1 MTPLPPDLRTRLA
14 RTIQKARR
22 TAEAGARQS
31 LESLAVHLGRPFD
44 SSTQTE
50 RSLRNRLRS
59 RARQLGDRHDRE
71 SGTQDISRLAHEVAY
86 EHWHRM
92 LFARFLAENGL
103 LIEPGSGADISLDD
117 CRELARDEG
126 LDPWEFAGRCA
137 QEMLPRIFDR
147 DDPVLDLKLPPETLQ
162 ALEGH
167 VESLPEAVFTASDSL
182 GWTYQF
188 WQAERKDEVN
198 RSGAKIG
205 ADELPAVTQLFT
217 ERYMVRFLLHNT
229 IGAWRAGKVLAGR
242 RGLADDADDEEEL
255 RRAAALEPG
264 GYGFEY
270 LRFVRDARERDAD
283 GERTGPWRP
292 AAGTFPEWPGLAS
305 ELRVLDPCCGSGHFL
320 VEAFELLVR
329 LRVAEERIPVGEAI
343 RLVLRD
349 NLFGLEIDPR
359 CTQIAAF
366 NLALAAWRMAGEPVD
381 LPRLNIACSGLAPN
395 ASEAEWIQVAE
406 RAEDS
411 TGLAADPDLFGRD
424 PSLATGPLRQAM
436 AGLHRLF
443 SRAPELG
450 SLLDPRSLAG
460 GDLFQ
465 ADLGS
470 LRKSLAAAIR
480 HERGSGSRD
489 ERAVA
494 AAGMARAAEILQG
507 EYTLVV
513 TNVRGKQGAA
523 LRKFAETH
531 HGDAKGDIATV
542 FVSRIFGWLG
552 GNGTMAVVSPQN
564 WLFLKTYR
572 KLRERLLKGRTWN
585 VVARL
590 GPGAFE
596 TIGGHVVNPTLTI
609 LSSARPERAQEITGL
624 SVASACGQREL
635 AAPQKAPL
643 LAGSLPDLH
652 ADLRVNLNDFLT
664 PGALLRIQQ
673 RSLRTGNHVVVL
685 NPDVSS
691 ARLGH
696 YGRAWQGLVT
706 GDDARFLRRHWE
718 RIWRDAAW
726 VGLQRA
732 PHVTA
737 FFSGRD
743 TIIHWQHERGDL
755 HNSPSAHNFPPVSV
769 LSRPGV
775 AIQQMSGLSA
785 TMYAGDVFGPTVAP
799 LMPANDRLLPAIW
812 SFCSSN
818 RFCDATRAVNPKINV
833 TPGSFG
839 DVPFNL
845 DHWKRVADERYPN
858 GLPEPYSNDPTQ
870 WIFHGDPCRKVIWDE
885 TEKTT
890 GHAPPRIDS
899 TVLQI
904 AIARLLG
911 YRWPAEL
918 DHDMRLAPEQRVVA
932 NDCRAFDEFADHDG
946 IVCLAVARG
955 EASAADRLR
964 ALLAAAYGDQWSA
977 ATERALLDAT
987 TAKGRP
993 PKSLELWLRDRF
1005 FREHCQ
1011 LFHNRPFIW
1020 HVWDGRTDGF
1030 NALVNYHRLTGPD
1043 GEGRRTLESLT
1054 FAYLGEWIDRQRTE
1068 QSERVPGA
1076 DARLAAALD
1085 LQEQLDRIL
1094 TGEPPCD
1101 IFVRWRPLHGQAIGW
1116 EPNINDGVRLNI
1128 RPFMRAALR
1137 NGGRAG
1143 AGILRWKPNITW
1155 KKDRGKEPEEL
1166 RPREDFPWF
1175 YGCSGGGDEG
1185 RRTDFAAAPD
1195 AEFDGNR
1202 WNDLHYSRGI
1212 KWQAQELRSPS
1223 TDTRNGNPIPPD
1235 NS

>member
-1 MTPLPPDLRTRLA
+1 MSRPLPPDLRTRLA
-14 RTIQKARR
+14 RTIQQARR

-31 LESLAVHLGRPFD
+31 LESLAVHLGRPFA
-44 SSTQTE
+44 SSTQSE
-50 RSLRNRLRS
+50 QSLRNRLRS
-59 RARQLGDRHDRE
+59 RARQLGDRHDPE

-103 LIEPGSGADISLDD
+103 LIEPESGADISLDD

-126 LDPWEFAGRCA
+126 SDPWEFAGRCA
-137 QEMLPRIFDR
+137 QDMLPRIFDR
-147 DDPVLDLKLPPETLQ
+147 ADPLLDLKLPPETRQ
-162 ALEGH
+162 ALEGL
-167 VESLPEAVFTASDSL
+167 VESQPEAVFTASDSL

-188 WQAERKDEVN
+188 WQSERKDEVN

-242 RGLADDADDEEEL
+242 RDLAVDADDEEEL
-255 RRAAALEPG
+255 RRAVALEPG
-264 GYGFEY
+264 GYRFEY
-270 LRFVRDARERDAD
+270 LRFVRGARERDAE
-283 GERTGPWRP
+283 GERTGPWCP
-292 AAGTFPEWPGLAS
+292 AAGTFPEWPGAAS

-320 VEAFELLVR
+320 VEAFELLVH
-329 LRVAEERIPVGEAI
+329 LRVAEERIPVVQAI

-349 NLFGLEIDPR
+349 NLNGLEIDPR

-366 NLALAAWRMAGEPVD
+366 NLALAAWRMAGRPVE

-424 PSLATGPLRQAM
+424 PSLASGPVRQAM
-436 AGLHRLF
+436 AGLHKLF

-450 SLLDPRSLAG
+450 SLLDPGSLVG
-460 GDLFQ
+460 GHLFQ

-480 HERGSGSRD
+480 HERASGSRD

-513 TNVRGKQGAA
+513 TKRPFLARGKQGAA
-523 LRKFAETH
+523 LRKFADTH

-572 KLRERLLKGRTWN
+572 KLRERVLKGRTWN

-596 TIGGHVVNPTLTI
+596 TIGGHVVNVALGVLSAGRPGAGWEMVGVDVSVPRGQRAIKAEKARLLRGRAGVVMSKQGEQVRNPDSAVLVVPLPPHPPLSDYASSYHGISTTDYARFGRAFSELANVGHKWI
-609 LSSARPERAQEITGL
+609 LQQGTVTSTMPFGGRRNVLLWERGAGQLHELRKTGVPIVITGL
-624 SVASACGQREL
+624 EAWGRIGIAVSQIGQI
-635 AAPQKAPL
+635 P
-643 LAGSLPDLH
+643 
-652 ADLRVNLNDFLT
+652 
-664 PGALLRIQQ
+664 
-673 RSLRTGNHVVVL
+673 
-685 NPDVSS
+685 
-691 ARLGH
+691 
-696 YGRAWQGLVT
+696 VT
-706 GDDARFLRRHWE
+706 LYSGECFDDNTSILIPKDAR
-718 RIWRDAAW
+718 
-726 VGLQRA
+726 Q
-732 PHVTA
+732 
-737 FFSGRD
+737 
-743 TIIHWQHERGDL
+743 
-755 HNSPSAHNFPPVSV
+755 
-769 LSRPGV
+769 
-775 AIQQMSGLSA
+775 
-785 TMYAGDVFGPTVAP
+785 
-799 LMPANDRLLPAIW
+799 LPAIY
-812 SFCSSN
+812 SFCTSRSYGQLL
-818 RFCDATRAVNPKINV
+818 RMLDQSLKV
-833 TPGSFG
+833 TYPTLVK
-839 DVPFNL
+839 VPF
-845 DHWKRVADERYPN
+845 DVDQWKKVADERYPN
-858 GLPEPYSNDPTQ
+858 GLPEPYSDDPTQ
-870 WIFHGDPCRKVIWDE
+870 WIFHGDPCRSVIWDE
-885 TEKTT
+885 TIKTT
-890 GHAPPRIDS
+890 AHAPPRIDGR
-899 TVLQI
+899 VLQI
-904 AIARLLG
+904 AVARLLG

-918 DHDMRLAPEQRVVA
+918 DPNMRLAPEQRIVA
-932 NDCRAFDEFADHDG
+932 DDCRAFDDFADNDG

-964 ALLAAAYGDQWSA
+964 ALLAAAYGDQWFA

-987 TAKGRP
+987 PSKGKP
-993 PKSLELWLRDRF
+993 PKSLELWLRDNF

-1011 LFHNRPFIW
+1011 LFHNRSFIW
-1020 HVWDGRTDGF
+1020 HVWDGRPDGF
-1030 NALVNYHRLTGPD
+1030 HALVNYHRLAGPD

-1054 FAYLGEWIDRQRTE
+1054 FAYLGEWIERQRTE
-1068 QSERVPGA
+1068 QSDDAPGA

-1085 LQEQLDRIL
+1085 LQAQLDRIL

-1101 IFVRWRPLHGQAIGW
+1101 IFVRWRPLHDQAVGW
-1116 EPNINDGVRLNI
+1116 EPNIDDGVRLNI
-1128 RPFMRAALR
+1128 RPFMRASLR
-1137 NGGRAG
+1137 QGGRAG
-1143 AGILRWKPNITW
+1143 AGILRWKPNISW

-1175 YGCSGGGDEG
+1175 WGCRGDG
-1185 RRTDFAAAPD
+1185 PIDDRTDFKAEPD
-1195 AEFDGNR
+1195 AEFDGHH
-1202 WNDLHYSRGI
+1202 WNELHYSGTMKGHAR
-1212 KWQAQELRSPS
+1212 RTHRPS
-1223 TDTRNGNPIPPD
+1223 AHPLPQTTVSTTTPVTPTTEKPQ
-1235 NS
+1235 

>member
-1 MTPLPPDLRTRLA
+1 MTPLRPDLRTRLA
-14 RTIQKARR
+14 RTIQQARR

-31 LESLAVHLGRPFD
+31 LESLAVHLSRPFD

-71 SGTQDISRLAHEVAY
+71 SGTQEISRLAHEVAY

-103 LIEPGSGADISLDD
+103 LRDPEHGADLSLDD

-147 DDPVLDLKLPPETLQ
+147 DDPVLDLKLPPETRQ

-167 VESLPEAVFTASDSL
+167 VECLPEAVCTASDSL

-188 WQAERKDEVN
+188 WQAEWKDEVN

-205 ADELPAVTQLFT
+205 PDELPAVTQLFT
-217 ERYMVRFLLHNT
+217 ERYMVLFLLHNT

-242 RGLADDADDEEEL
+242 RDLADDADGEEEL
-255 RRAAALEPG
+255 RRAVALEPG
-264 GYGFEY
+264 GYRFEY
-270 LRFVRDARERDAD
+270 LRFVRDAHERDAD
-283 GERTGPWRP
+283 GERTGSWRP
-292 AAGTFPEWPGLAS
+292 AAGTFPEWPGSAS

-320 VEAFELLVR
+320 VEAFELLVH
-329 LRVAEERIPVGEAI
+329 LRVAEEGISVEEAI

-366 NLALAAWRMAGEPVD
+366 NLALAAWRMAGEPVE

-436 AGLHRLF
+436 AGLHKLF

-450 SLLDPRSLAG
+450 SLLDPGSLAG

-513 TNVRGKQGAA
+513 TNVPFLARGKQGAA

-552 GNGTMAVVSPQN
+552 GSGTMAVVSPQN

-596 TIGGHVVNPTLTI
+596 TIGGHVVNVELGV
-609 LSSARPERAQEITGL
+609 LSAGRPDTGAEMAGVDASTSSGRHPSRAAEKAKLLRGRADVVMSKQGEQVNNPDAVVLMRPIGDRVLL
-624 SVASACGQREL
+624 SGFAAAHQGISTSDNSWYRRKFWEL
-635 AAPQKAPL
+635 AS
-643 LAGSLPDLH
+643 LAGTGWEPLQSTVTRTVDFAGREH
-652 ADLRVNLNDFLT
+652 VLNFDE
-664 PGALLRIQQ
+664 LLRWDDGHEDLQ
-673 RSLRTGNHVVVL
+673 SKGVYLRGERMWGEQGIS
-685 NPDVSS
+685 VSQIGPLPVT
-691 ARLGH
+691 R
-696 YGRAWQGLVT
+696 YT
-706 GDDARFLRRHWE
+706 GDLF
-718 RIWRDAAW
+718 
-726 VGLQRA
+726 
-732 PHVTA
+732 
-737 FFSGRD
+737 D
-743 TIIHWQHERGDL
+743 TN
-755 HNSPSAHNFPPVSV
+755 NSPIGP
-769 LSRPGV
+769 LSP
-775 AIQQMSGLSA
+775 
-785 TMYAGDVFGPTVAP
+785 D
-799 LMPANDRLLPAIW
+799 LLPAVW
-812 SFCSSN
+812 CFCSSPEYAASV
-818 RFCDATRAVNPKINV
+818 REIDQKLNV
-833 TPGSFG
+833 TNATLVK
-839 DVPFNL
+839 VPFDF
-845 DHWKRVADERYPN
+845 DHWKKVADERYPN
-858 GLPEPYSNDPTQ
+858 GLPEPYSHDPTQ
-870 WIFHGDPCRKVIWDE
+870 WIFHGDPCGSVIWDGSA
-885 TEKTT
+885 KTT
-890 GHAPPRIDS
+890 AHAPPRIDG

-904 AIARLLG
+904 AVARLLG

-918 DHDMRLAPEQRVVA
+918 DPDMRLAPEQRIVA
-932 NDCRAFDEFADHDG
+932 DDCRAFDEFADNDG

-964 ALLAAAYGDQWSA
+964 ALLAAAYGDPWSA

-987 TAKGRP
+987 TTKGRP

-1020 HVWDGRTDGF
+1020 HVWDGRPDGF
-1030 NALVNYHRLTGPD
+1030 HALVNYHRLAGPD
-1043 GEGRRTLESLT
+1043 GVGRRTLESLT

-1068 QSERVPGA
+1068 QSEGEPGA

-1085 LQEQLDRIL
+1085 LQHQLQRIL

-1101 IFVRWRPLHGQAIGW
+1101 IFVRWRPPHGQAIGW
-1116 EPNINDGVRLNI
+1116 EPRINDGVRLNI
-1128 RPFMRAALR
+1128 RPFMRATLR
-1137 NGGRAG
+1137 KGGRTG

-1155 KKDRGKEPEEL
+1155 KKDRGKEPEEP

-1175 YGCSGGGDEG
+1175 WGCPGDG
-1185 RRTDFAAAPD
+1185 PIDGRTDFKAEAD

-1202 WNDLHYSRGI
+1202 WNDLHYTASCKNVARDRI
-1212 KWQAQELRSPS
+1212 RSQPE
-1223 TDTRNGNPIPPD
+1223 TL
-1235 NS
+1235 